1 MMALFDIKAWP
12 VNLGIVATVTA
23 GFLALAFILRYTSGK
38 KLHPS
43 EPIVIQSW
51 VPLIGHLMGM
61 ALHGG
66 RYIKQLG
73 LSYPE
78 EPILTLPVPGSRIY
92 VVTEPSLAAS
102 VQRNTKTLSMSPLLP
117 EITQR
122 VLGLDEKTYNVIGTN
137 LDPEPGEP
145 RGFFADIHDWVYTSL
160 GPGEYV
166 NTLSCEAAQELCL
179 QLCEGI
185 GSFDKAADAP
195 QPIDL
200 LVWTR
205 HMVTVGTAKYLFGPR
220 NPIAE
225 DPDLE
230 QAFWAF
236 DHGLAGLL
244 IGILPSVI
252 APKAYSGREKLSAAF
267 CRYLE
272 AGHLDS
278 ASSIARGR
286 ARIEKEYGMSTD
298 MTARSALSFLFAGIV
313 NTTTTTFWVI
323 LRIFAH
329 AKLLAETRQE
339 IRQALE
345 LSYQRTGPDSLSIGV
360 VKETCPTLVAVYRES
375 LRIGSENFSVRM
387 IKEDTM
393 LADRYFL
400 KKGAVVQ
407 ISGGV
412 IHANRSIWGQDAEDF
427 NPNRFLKEKSRSDGF
442 HPAAF
447 RGFGGGKTLCP
458 GRDFATNEILM
469 FAAMIIHAVD
479 LVAPGGDGISVPK
492 KNDRVMPVHI
502 LEPKYFPKVI
512 VKPRAEGAESLNR
525 LRVVV

>member
-1 MMALFDIKAWP
+1 M
-12 VNLGIVATVTA
+12 
-23 GFLALAFILRYTSGK
+23 
-38 KLHPS
+38 
-43 EPIVIQSW
+43 
-51 VPLIGHLMGM
+51 
-61 ALHGG
+61 
-66 RYIKQLG
+66 
-73 LSYPE
+73 
-78 EPILTLPVPGSRIY
+78 
-92 VVTEPSLAAS
+92 TEPSLAAS

-122 VLGLDEKTYNVIGTN
+122 VLGLDERTYNVIGTN

-179 QLCEGI
+179 QLRERI
-185 GSFDKAADAP
+185 GSADKPADAP

-200 LVWTR
+200 LAWTR

-225 DPDLE
+225 DPNLE
-230 QAFWAF
+230 HAFWAF

-244 IGILPSVI
+244 FGILPSII
-252 APKAYSGREKLSAAF
+252 APKAYGGREKLSAAF

-272 AGHLDS
+272 AGHLES

-323 LRIFAH
+323 LRIFAD

-345 LSYQRTGPDSLSIGV
+345 LSNQRTGPESLSIGV
-360 VKETCPTLVAVYRES
+360 VKEACSTLVAVYRES

-412 IHANRSIWGQDAEDF
+412 IHANRSIWGQDAEEF
-427 NPNRFLKEKSRSDGF
+427 NPGRFLKEKSRGDGF

-479 LVAPGGDGISVPK
+479 LVAPGGGSISVPK

-502 LEPKYFPKVI
+502 LEPKYFPQVI
-512 VKPRAEGAESLNR
+512 VKPRAEEAETLNR
-525 LRVVV
+525 LRVVM